1 MTEITQAD
9 RDAAE
14 EHFDV
19 WYPDTAWGYDPLVE
33 AFARHRQQSTEA
45 LRADNARLR
54 EALDWA
60 IAEIEGRTI
69 YPGSDQFTSE
79 QQFENALE
87 CARAALAQETQP

>member
-54 EALDWA
+54 EALGR
-60 IAEIEGRTI
+60 IARLEGVGG
-69 YPGSDQFTSE
+69 PDAQGQCADM
-79 QQFENALE
+79 AL
-87 CARAALAQETQP
+87 AALAQETQP